1 VIRALSCL
9 ATRPSRRFAALAFCT
24 LVAVLGIFAPRATTA
39 HAATVAASSARV
51 AQYEASVKHVPVAA
65 TGALVQAGAG
75 DGAGSGAGN
84 GAGSSA
90 DDGLSINVTA
100 PDLQAKGGGNTVILL
115 IAIGLLSV
123 VPSLL
128 ILLTAFP
135 RIVIILSMARNAV
148 GLPAVPPNQVITGLA
163 LFLTLFV
170 MGPTLTKMNE
180 TALQPVIREEMT
192 IGEGLKS
199 AQVPLREFMLK
210 YTRDDELKLMLDA
223 AKVEGPVKRSN
234 VPLNALIPAFLL
246 SELRSAFTIGFAIFL
261 PFLVIDLVVAA
272 ILQSLGLMMLPPTFV
287 SLPFKVMLFVLAG
300 GWTLIIQAVLGGF

>member
-1 VIRALSCL
+1 MTVLRRL
-9 ATRPSRRFAALAFCT
+9 AATAFCA
-24 LVAVLGIFAPRATTA
+24 LVVILGVLAPSP
-39 HAATVAASSARV
+39 SSASASPLPAAAVEYPARV
-51 AQYEASVKHVPVAA
+51 VLSTPSLIPQPNQTPT
-65 TGALVQAGAG
+65 TGQVIQADPPGGGAGSDAGSDAG
-75 DGAGSGAGN
+75 DGF
-84 GAGSSA
+84 
-90 DDGLSINVTA
+90 SIDITA
-100 PDLQAKGGGNTVILL
+100 PDVQGKGGGNTVILL
-115 IAIGLLSV
+115 IAIALLSV

-170 MGPTLTKMNE
+170 MGPTLSQMNE
-180 TALQPVIREEMT
+180 VALQPVLKEEIT
-192 IGEGLKS
+192 IAEGLKN

-223 AKVEGPVKRSN
+223 AQVEGPVKRDS

-246 SELRSAFTIGFAIFL
+246 SELRSAFTIGFVIFL
-261 PFLVIDLVVAA
+261 PFLVIDLVIAA

-300 GWTLIIQAVLGGF
+300 GWTLIIQAVLGGFG